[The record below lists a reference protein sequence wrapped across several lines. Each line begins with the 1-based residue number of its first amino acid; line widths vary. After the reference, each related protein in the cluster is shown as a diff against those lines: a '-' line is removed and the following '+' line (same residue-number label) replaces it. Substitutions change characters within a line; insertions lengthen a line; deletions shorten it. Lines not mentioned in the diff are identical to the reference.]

1 MGRRRWWWLSW
12 WNEVA
17 VSERAA
23 MKTSGYAAGSLLTVA
38 DLPVV
43 EVAAILAATD
53 RIEGMSGAD
62 RARML
67 AGGGIAV
74 LVYGSRTPNRDWFW
88 LVAEWLGAVH
98 SLRSRQCSSVCE

>member
-1 MGRRRWWWLSW
+1 MGRNRCCWLSW
-12 WNEVA
+12 WTELA
-17 VSERAA
+17 LIEQAE

-38 DLPVV
+38 DLPVA

-67 AGGGIAV
+67 AGGRGALLFYEWGTRTWASVVCAGEAV
-74 LVYGSRTPNRDWFW
+74 GGVS
-88 LVAEWLGAVH
+88 
-98 SLRSRQCSSVCE
+98 